1 MYKQLNVTIKGVAPL
16 LLNNILTANPLHPIT
31 KLTKTISQ
39 KRGKTDADHELLA
52 KLQWIGALYSTE
64 DGSVQINN
72 EELVLEGFGFPCIH
86 GEMLEAMLI
95 GAAKK
100 KKLGQQ
106 FKVGVMCDGVF
117 ELDFPNKRTIP
128 EMYGDAKFVD
138 TRGCKLQGKTTIM
151 ATRAIFR
158 EWSLK
163 FTIFYSPEAVN
174 PAQIKDALQVEGV
187 AIGTYRPKFGRFILD
202 NFKEVGNGTH

>member
-1 MYKQLNVTIKGVAPL
+1 MYKQINVKIEGVAPL
-16 LLNNILTANPLHPIT
+16 LVNNIITANPLHPIT
-31 KLTKTISQ
+31 KLIKTISG
-39 KRGKTDADHELLA
+39 KRSKTDADHELLA

-64 DGSVQINN
+64 DGSVSIGSDN
-72 EELVLEGFGFPCIH
+72 ELELEGFGMPCIN

-117 ELDFPNKRTIP
+117 ELTYPEKRTIP

-151 ATRAIFR
+151 VTRAKFTD
-158 EWSLK
+158 WSLD
-163 FTIFYSPEAVN
+163 FSIFYSPEAVN
-174 PAQIKDALQVEGV
+174 PAQIKEALQVEGV
-187 AIGTYRPKFGRFILD
+187 AIGTYRPKFGRFILKQ
-202 NFKEVGNGTH
+202 FKEV